1 LHEGTGVIK
10 AVLFDGDQTLWDFER
25 VMRQALAAVLDELRL
40 ARPGPAAD
48 ALTIADLYDDRDTVA
63 RELAGIEFNLAQLRR
78 LGFART
84 LQRLTGGA
92 SSGETDGEAGAD
104 AGAGADDDDAG
115 AGADDEALAATL
127 SASYF
132 DHRDREPALFD
143 DTLPCLEALAPHYR
157 LGLLSNGSRLPER
170 IGLGGIFEAVVF
182 AQDHRVA
189 KPDRGIFAVVEK
201 EMGIEPAQA
210 VLVGDH
216 PLNDVVGAKRSGWR
230 AVWIDRKGE
239 APYAAPTG
247 CAEEPDAVITSL
259 DQLAKVLATF

>member
-1 LHEGTGVIK
+1 LREGTGVIE
-10 AVLFDGDQTLWDFER
+10 AVLFDGDQTLWDFEK

-48 ALTIADLYDDRDTVA
+48 TLTIADLYDDRDTVA

-78 LGFART
+78 LGIART

-92 SSGETDGEAGAD
+92 SSGASSGETDAD
-104 AGAGADDDDAG
+104 ADA
-115 AGADDEALAATL
+115 EALAATL

-247 CAEEPDAVITSL
+247 CAEQPDAVITSL
-259 DQLAKVLATF
+259 NQLAEVLATF

>member
-1 LHEGTGVIK
+1 MIE

-63 RELAGIEFNLAQLRR
+63 HELAGIEFNLAQLRR

-92 SSGETDGEAGAD
+92 SSGETDGE
-104 AGAGADDDDAG
+104 